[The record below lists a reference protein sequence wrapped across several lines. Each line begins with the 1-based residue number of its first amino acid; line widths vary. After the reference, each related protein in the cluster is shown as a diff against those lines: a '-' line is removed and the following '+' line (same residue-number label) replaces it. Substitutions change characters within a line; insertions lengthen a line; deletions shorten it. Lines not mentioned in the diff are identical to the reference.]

1 MTNYRRNFIEGGS
14 YFFTLSLADRN
25 TRLLI
30 DNVELLRQSFR
41 QTKKDLPFNLDSI
54 VVLPEHLHCIWTLP
68 DGDSDFSTRW
78 KKIKARFSSGLPKT
92 EKRTESRIKKGE
104 RGIWQRRFWEHTL
117 RDEEDFIRHVEY
129 IHYNPVKHGYVSRV
143 KEWSHSSFHR
153 YVRDGSYPLEWAGC
167 SDNETSSF
175 GE

>member
-14 YFFTLSLADRN
+14 CFFTLSLADRS

-41 QTKKDLPFNLDSI
+41 QTKKDLPFHIDSI

-78 KKIKARFSSGLPKT
+78 KKIKARFSSGLQRQRKVA
-92 EKRTESRIKKGE
+92 RVVSKKGSWAY
-104 RGIWQRRFWEHTL
+104 GNVAFWNIPCGMKRIL
-117 RDEEDFIRHVEY
+117 LDMSNIS
-129 IHYNPVKHGYVSRV
+129 III
-143 KEWSHSSFHR
+143 
-153 YVRDGSYPLEWAGC
+153 L
-167 SDNETSSF
+167 
-175 GE
+175 